1 MPVSTVSMLLPMAEP
16 LPVIAAT
23 AVLLV
28 VLVRARTEL
37 LSMLAATTE
46 LLGVLVR
53 AKEVMLS
60 TLAAT
65 TQLPVVLA
73 HVPTELLL
81 MLATTTELLSVL
93 ATTEQLAVLVRAT
106 TELLFML
113 AATTQLLSMLLAPT
127 AERLSVLTTTMELLS
142 MLVLTTGLLSLLVP
156 TTELLPVLA
165 ETTELLSTLP
175 VPATEPLSASA
186 PTTEL
191 LSLLVP
197 ATELLSLLVPATEPM
212 SVPVR
217 AMTKLLPLPVPTG
230 PLFVV
235 VPTML
240 LMLVPATELLYMLVP
255 VKPSLGLCSV
265 SASASA
271 MLPRRTQLARPSRGR
286 CSAAVPMPVVMKLQL
301 VRMPTAKLLL
311 APAPGTTKLLS
322 MLVPTTGL
330 QSVLVPA
337 TELLYM
343 LVPVKPSHGLCS
355 IAALPRR
362 TTGET
367 LTWSLFRADGTAA
380 TRGTCVLPQP
390 ADPTGEALTWSL
402 FRAGGTVCDAVP
414 PRLGGTAVGVGVD
427 TASISHTDSGTPG
440 LAGPLTRD
448 REHAMWNLF
457 REPLYVT
464 AAECRRDSGGAPPFA
479 CPVRWV
485 VHHTAATP
493 GGVPGLLPIAASG
506 GVKSRWALSTCVAR
520 RLLRGKVGLIA
531 LQETHLRPGG
541 DLNFSQAAKAAG
553 IKFIGQGRTG
563 ATRVA
568 GAHRGDATNRHGG
581 VGIAFN
587 TEFCGA
593 KHLTAPDA
601 AMVEEVAW
609 YRITTLE
616 HLFCL
621 AVVYLPPPRRPASS
635 TPPGEMSCLQPS
647 RLTEPRRACRS

>member
-520 RLLRGKVGLIA
+520 
-531 LQETHLRPGG
+531 HLRPSMVSRHCCCVARSASSHSRRPTSGRVETSTFPKLRRPLG
-541 DLNFSQAAKAAG
+541 SSSLARAARVLRVLLAPIEATPPTSTAEWALRSTRSSAAPSTSLP
-553 IKFIGQGRTG
+553 QTLPWWR
-563 ATRVA
+563 RL
-568 GAHRGDATNRHGG
+568 RGTASPRW
-581 VGIAFN
+581 N
-587 TEFCGA
+587 TSS
-593 KHLTAPDA
+593 
-601 AMVEEVAW
+601 AW
-609 YRITTLE
+609 RLST
-616 HLFCL
+616 C
-621 AVVYLPPPRRPASS
+621 PPPVVPLRQRRP
-635 TPPGEMSCLQPS
+635 GRC
-647 RLTEPRRACRS
+647 RACSPRG

>member
-60 TLAAT
+60 MLAAT

-73 HVPTELLL
+73 HVMTELLF

-142 MLVLTTGLLSLLVP
+142 VLVLTTGLLSLLVP

-485 VHHTAATP
+485 VHHRRHSRRRARTAANRSKRRCEIAVGTFNMRGATPSAWQGRPHRTPGDPPQAGWRPQLFPSCEGRWDQVHWPGPHGCYACCWRPSRRRHQPPRRSGHCVQHGVLRRQAPHCPRRCHGGGGCVVPRHHAATP
-493 GGVPGLLPIAASG
+493 LLPRG
-506 GVKSRWALSTCVAR
+506 LQAR
-520 RLLRGKVGLIA
+520 
-531 LQETHLRPGG
+531 HL
-541 DLNFSQAAKAAG
+541 
-553 IKFIGQGRTG
+553 
-563 ATRVA
+563 
-568 GAHRGDATNRHGG
+568 
-581 VGIAFN
+581 
-587 TEFCGA
+587 
-593 KHLTAPDA
+593 
-601 AMVEEVAW
+601 
-609 YRITTLE
+609 
-616 HLFCL
+616 
-621 AVVYLPPPRRPASS
+621 PRRPASS